1 MRFRVCGFPSA
12 FTDATSTP
20 HDNFLLITVHYESTC
35 PMPRSNSNRPV
46 PSNIPAPRLVQNSGE
61 FAEMMAF
68 LQEQPLIAVDTE
80 SDSLYRYHPRV
91 CLIQISACVNDS
103 AAQPN
108 PADPLPTVD
117 YLLDP
122 LKFHRL
128 QPLGELL
135 ADPAVEVLFHAAEND
150 VRLLER
156 DFHFRCANLYDT
168 QLAARILGRNGVGL
182 AAMLQEEFGVISDK
196 SMQRTDWGRRPLTA
210 QQMTYA
216 QIDTHYLPVLRQRQI
231 VKLKEAERWEEALEG
246 FAALAELRY
255 EEPSQ
260 ERTFWRMKQTRELDR
275 EDLGLLEELWSW
287 REITAE
293 RTDRPPFKVLA
304 DTVLAELAQRK
315 PSSLAEL
322 SEVKGFNDRQVK
334 RLGREVLEAVRLG
347 QGRPTPPLPEPTV
360 RPEQLLSNPE
370 RARYDALRQW
380 RTGVATERGVDP
392 DIVFNND
399 TLLQIATKQ
408 PDSLEALQ
416 EIAAFGPWKTRT
428 YGAAVLAIANK

>member
-1 MRFRVCGFPSA
+1 
-12 FTDATSTP
+12 
-20 HDNFLLITVHYESTC
+20 
-35 PMPRSNSNRPV
+35 
-46 PSNIPAPRLVQNSGE
+46 
-61 FAEMMAF
+61 MMAF
-68 LQEQPLIAVDTE
+68 LQDQPLIAVDTE

-91 CLIQISACVNDS
+91 CLIQISACVGS
-103 AAQPN
+103 ADGLPT
-108 PADPLPTVD
+108 PADPIPTVD

-128 QPLGELL
+128 LPLGELL
-135 ADPAVEVLFHAAEND
+135 ADPAVEVIFHAAEND

-156 DFHFRCANLYDT
+156 DFHFRCANVYDT

-182 AAMLQEEFGVISDK
+182 AAILQDEFGVISDK

-216 QIDTHYLPVLRQRQI
+216 QIDTHYLPVIRQRQM
-231 VKLKEAERWEEALEG
+231 VKLKEADRWEEAQEG
-246 FAALAELRY
+246 FAALAALRY
-255 EEPSQ
+255 EEPTQ
-260 ERTFWRMKQTRELDR
+260 ERTFWRMKQTREIER

-304 DTVLAELAQRK
+304 DTVLGELAQRK

-322 SEVKGFNDRQVK
+322 SEINGFNDRQVS
-334 RLGREVLEAVRLG
+334 RLGQEVLEAVRLG
-347 QGRPTPPLPEPTV
+347 QTRPTPTFPEPSV
-360 RPEQLLSNPE
+360 RPEQLLSNKE

-380 RTGVATERGVDP
+380 RTEVSTERGVDP

-408 PDSLEALQ
+408 PNSIEALR
-416 EIAAFGPWKTRT
+416 EIAAIGPWKAGA
-428 YGAAVLAIANK
+428 YGAAVLALVNRQ

>member
-1 MRFRVCGFPSA
+1 
-12 FTDATSTP
+12 
-20 HDNFLLITVHYESTC
+20 
-35 PMPRSNSNRPV
+35 MPKSRSNRPI
-46 PSNIPAPRLVQNSGE
+46 PSNIPAPKLVQNSGE

-68 LQEQPLIAVDTE
+68 LQDQSLIAVDTE

-91 CLIQISACVNDS
+91 CLIQISACANGS
-103 AAQPN
+103 AAQPT

-150 VRLLER
+150 VRLLDR
-156 DFHFRCANLYDT
+156 DFNFRCANVYDT

-182 AAMLQEEFGVISDK
+182 AAMLRDEFGVISDK
-196 SMQRTDWGRRPLTA
+196 SMQRTDWGRRPLSA

-216 QIDTHYLPVLRQRQI
+216 QIDTHYLPELRQRQI
-231 VKLKEAERWEEALEG
+231 AKLKAADRWEEALEG

-255 EEPSQ
+255 EEPAK
-260 ERTFWRMKQTRELDR
+260 ERTFWRMKQTRELER

-293 RTDRPPFKVLA
+293 RMDRPPFKVLA
-304 DTVLAELAQRK
+304 DTVLGEVAQRK
-315 PSSLAEL
+315 PTTLAEL
-322 SEVKGFNDRQVK
+322 SDIRGFSDRQVS

-347 QGRPTPPLPEPTV
+347 QDRPIPPLPEPTV
-360 RPEQLLSNPE
+360 RPEQLLSNSE

-380 RTGVATERGVDP
+380 RTGVANERGVDP

-399 TLLQIATKQ
+399 TLLKIAASQ
-408 PDSLEALQ
+408 PKSLEALQ
-416 EIAAFGPWKTRT
+416 EIGAIGPWKAKT

>member
-1 MRFRVCGFPSA
+1 MPK
-12 FTDATSTP
+12 ST
-20 HDNFLLITVHYESTC
+20 
-35 PMPRSNSNRPV
+35 SNRPV
-46 PSNIPAPRLVQNSGE
+46 LSTIPAPRLVQNGGE

-68 LQEQPLIAVDTE
+68 LQDQPLISVDTE

-91 CLIQISACVNDS
+91 CLIQISACVSD
-103 AAQPN
+103 AVAQPS
-108 PADPLPTVD
+108 PADPVPTVD

-150 VRLLER
+150 VRLLDR
-156 DFHFRCANLYDT
+156 DFNFRCANVYDT

-182 AAMLQEEFGVISDK
+182 AAILQDEFGVISDK

-216 QIDTHYLPVLRQRQI
+216 QIDTHYLPVIRQRQI
-231 VKLKEAERWEEALEG
+231 AKLKEADRWEEALEG
-246 FAALAELRY
+246 FAALAALRY
-255 EEPSQ
+255 EEPAQ
-260 ERTFWRMKQTRELDR
+260 ERTFWRMKQTREIDR
-275 EDLGLLEELWSW
+275 ADLGLLEELWSW

-293 RTDRPPFKVLA
+293 RTDRPPFKVLG
-304 DTVLAELAQRK
+304 DTVLGELTQHK

-322 SEVKGFNDRQVK
+322 SEINGFNDRQVS
-334 RLGREVLEAVRLG
+334 RMGREVLEAVRLG
-347 QGRPTPPLPEPTV
+347 QTRPTPTFPEPTV
-360 RPEQLLSNPE
+360 RPEQLLSNKE

-380 RTGVATERGVDP
+380 RTEVSTERGVDP

-408 PDSLEALQ
+408 PDSVEALQ
-416 EIAAFGPWKTRT
+416 EIAAIGPWKAKT
-428 YGAAVLAIANK
+428 YGAAVLAIANR